1 MNRREFMKDVAI
13 GGLILKAGPGFL
25 GAQPAAP
32 DVAAITGESPAAITK
47 AAVAALGGM
56 KKFIS
61 RGDKVLIKP
70 NIGWDR
76 TPEMAAC
83 TNPDVVRTLVEMSLE
98 AGAKEVVVMDNTTN
112 QAKRCYVRSGIQD
125 AAKQGGAKVLFTDD
139 YRLKK
144 VSLKGEWLKDW
155 EVFQDFLEADKIIN
169 APIAKVHSLC
179 RLTMSMKNWLGAIGG
194 ARNQLHQKLDEAIV
208 DLEAFFKPTLTVLD
222 AYRILVRNGPQGG
235 RLSDTELV
243 KTVIAGVDA
252 VAVDT
257 IGASFFGV
265 KPEELLYLKLA
276 RERGL
281 GTFDLEKLKI
291 EKRTI

>member
-112 QAKRCYVRSGIQD
+112 QAKRCYIRSGIQD